1 MTRRRSSRRGAPT
14 RRRPSWGRSGRTIG
28 EVRVEV
34 TAPGVDA
41 AVLVIEVDSAGDC
54 LGQGE
59 AGGGGPVT
67 GELVPLLLGD
77 VLSHQEWGGDRGGRV
92 VSCVDISAS
101 SATCVAKINT
111 V

>member
-1 MTRRRSSRRGAPT
+1 M
-14 RRRPSWGRSGRTIG
+14 
-28 EVRVEV
+28 
-34 TAPGVDA
+34 
-41 AVLVIEVDSAGDC
+41 LVIEVDSAGDG

-77 VLSHQEWGGDRGGRV
+77 VLSHQEWGRDRGGRV

>member
-1 MTRRRSSRRGAPT
+1 ME
-14 RRRPSWGRSGRTIG
+14 
-28 EVRVEV
+28 EVRLGGGLVEHLGAV
-34 TAPGVDA
+34 LVGVAVSGVNA
-41 AVLVIEVDSAGDC
+41 AVRVIEVDSAGDG

-59 AGGGGPVT
+59 ARGGGPVP

-77 VLSHQEWGGDRGGRV
+77 VISHQEWGGDRGGHG

-101 SATCVAKINT
+101 SATCVAKTNT